1 MSDATN
7 VPRTSLSHARLGAV
21 RRHLDAINADLA
33 RTTPV
38 DAVLVTQA
46 ENRRYATGFTGSAGL
61 VMISATDAAIF
72 TDFRY
77 VEQAG
82 AQSPAYEI
90 VRIEGSAWDAVA
102 TRAAVHG
109 VRTLLVE
116 ADNLTLDAGRR
127 LQASLEAHAPGVSV
141 EEGTDL
147 LVPLRQVKDATEVES
162 MRRAVLIA
170 DRAIEA
176 VGASLRVGMTE
187 RQIAWKLEVHM
198 REAGATGLS
207 FPTIVASGPNGAMPH
222 HRPGDRPIQVGEPI
236 VIDMGCVV
244 DGYCSDMTRT
254 LVVGEPDETFWN
266 VYNTVLA
273 AQEAC
278 EDGLRAG
285 MTGVAADAL
294 ARDTIGRAGFD
305 PIEAFGHSTGH
316 GVGLAIHEAPW
327 VSRGERGKAPIPVG
341 AVVTVEPGI
350 YLPGWGG
357 VRIEDMV
364 VVGEHRCHVMTT
376 AHKRPVV
383 TLAG

>member
-1 MSDATN
+1 MPDASNDT
-7 VPRTSLSHARLGAV
+7 RASLSATRLAAV
-21 RRHLDAINADLA
+21 RRLLASLNADPA

-61 VMISATDAAIF
+61 VMVSATDAALF

-77 VEQAG
+77 VEQA
-82 AQSPAYEI
+82 AVQSPAYEV
-90 VRIEGSAWDAVA
+90 VRIEGSAWDAIGA
-102 TRAAVHG
+102 RAKANG
-109 VRTLLVE
+109 VRRLLVE

-127 LQASLEAHAPGVSV
+127 LRAAVSAHAPDLDV
-141 EEGTDL
+141 EEATDL
-147 LVPLRQVKDATEVES
+147 LVPLRQVKDATEIES

-176 VGASLRVGMTE
+176 VGAALRPGMTE
-187 RQIAWKLEVHM
+187 RQVAWKLEVHM

-254 LVVGEPDETFWN
+254 LVIGDGDETFWR
-266 VYNTVLA
+266 VYRTVLA

-285 MTGVAADAL
+285 MTGVVADAL

-327 VSRGERGKAPIPVG
+327 VSRGERGHAPIPVG

-364 VVGEHRCHVMTT
+364 VVGDQRCHVMTT

-383 TLAG
+383 ALGV